1 MKVLSRMVLRLFLPA
16 LTWLLLALP
25 VSGQVPVGKWRAHL
39 SWSSIQDVSGS
50 DERIFAAASN
60 GILIYHKEYN
70 NTATLHKINKLSDAG
85 ISAIGYARQQQLL
98 VVGYRNG
105 NLDVW
110 KDGSVRNYP
119 AIRDQM
125 FYSSKRINS
134 MAFYEGQAW
143 LACDF
148 GVVAF
153 DLSSGEF
160 VDTYSP
166 VAGTDVPVLDLEHH
180 DQAWWAATS
189 QGLYRAPDDAPDL
202 DNPARWEQVTA
213 FADPDRRV
221 TDVLAAG
228 ANLLFSVSMSGNS
241 ERVFYINPQGQAD
254 HLLDADVQALEP
266 GSNSPEQTGSF
277 YICASDRVYVYESGM
292 TPVPAGTLEGYAA
305 RPVPTALFDDGR
317 ELWIGDAGNGL
328 IRYRQGSAESIVY
341 NGPPSDRTFVL
352 KSEGSDILGVG
363 GGYDDEGDPMAR
375 KATLYRFSQEQWNS
389 YQYGGYT
396 DFTDVV
402 PLPEGDRLMVAS
414 WGSGLLEVDGDQVLK
429 RYDQDNSPLETYQLD
444 QVRVGDLCRDR
455 QGNLWMVNDQAEDPV
470 KILKNNG
477 SMVTASYDALK
488 GRRVRGLFCGEQGF
502 RWGYLHNTPLVFAVD
517 PNGTPADPS
526 DDQVMIREVLNYNGQ
541 SFAKSIHAM
550 DKDTEGNIWIATD
563 EGVAVD
569 YDPGAFFERDD
580 YRPNRIRMTVDGYT
594 QYILRDNKVKDIGV
608 DAGNRKWIATEQS
621 GVYVFSEDTQQMLA
635 HYRSSTSPLLSDS
648 VQSLSINDEGMVF
661 FATAAGICSYRSEA
675 SAGRDNFSDAYVFPN
690 PVRPGYDGKITI
702 TNLVRGVNVKIT
714 DISGNLVYETV
725 AKGGQATWDGRNFAG
740 HRVASGV
747 YLVFMTNEDGS
758 KTHVGKLLFLK

>member
-1 MKVLSRMVLRLFLPA
+1 MDLRLFLPA
-16 LTWLLLALP
+16 LTWLLLASH

-39 SWSSIQDVSGS
+39 SWSSIQDVAGS

-85 ISAIGYARQQQLL
+85 ISAIGYAPQQQLL
-98 VVGYRNG
+98 MVGYRSG

-110 KDGSVRNYP
+110 KDGSVSNYP
-119 AIRDQM
+119 AIEDQM
-125 FYSSKRINS
+125 FYPSKRINS

-148 GVVAF
+148 GVVVF

-166 VAGTDVPVLDLEHH
+166 VAGTDVPVLDVEHH

-189 QGLYRAPDDAPDL
+189 QGLFRAPDDAPNL

-213 FADPDRRV
+213 FPDPGRRV
-221 TDVLAAG
+221 TDLLSTG
-228 ANLLFSVSMSGNS
+228 TNLLFSVSLNADN
-241 ERVFYINPQGQAD
+241 EEVYYLNPTGQAD
-254 HLLDADVQALEP
+254 LLLETDVQAIEP
-266 GSNSPEQTGSF
+266 VGNRPEQTERF
-277 YICASDRVYVYESGM
+277 YICTSNRVLVYESGM
-292 TPVPAGTLEGYAA
+292 TPVPAGTVERYTA
-305 RPVPTALFDDGR
+305 RPLPTALFDDGR
-317 ELWIGDAGNGL
+317 DLWIGDAAKGL

-341 NGPPSDRTFVL
+341 NGPPSDHTFVL
-352 KSEGSDILGVG
+352 KSYGTEILGVG
-363 GGYDDEGDPMAR
+363 GGYDEDGDPLGRRAS
-375 KATLYRFSQEQWNS
+375 LYRYSQEQWGNNL
-389 YQYGGYT
+389 YEGYT
-396 DFTDVV
+396 DFADLV
-402 PLPEGDRLMVAS
+402 PLPESNRLMVAS
-414 WGSGLLEVDGDQVLK
+414 WGDGLLEIDGGQVLR

-444 QVRVGDLCRDR
+444 QVRVGNLCRDS
-455 QGNLWMVNDQAEDPV
+455 QGLLWMVNDRADDPV
-470 KILKNNG
+470 KILASNG
-477 SMVTASYDALK
+477 RMVTASYDALK
-488 GRRVRGLFCGEQGF
+488 GRRVGGLFCGDQGF

-526 DDQVMIREVLNYNGQ
+526 DDRVRIQEVLNFNGQ

-550 DKDTEGNIWIATD
+550 DKDMEGNIWIATD

-580 YRPNRIRMTVDGYT
+580 YRPNRVRMTIDGYT
-594 QYILRDNKVKDIGV
+594 QYILRDNKVMDIEV
-608 DAGNRKWIATEQS
+608 DPGNRKWMATERS
-621 GVYVFSEDTQQMLA
+621 GVYVFSEDTQQLLA

-648 VQSLSINDEGMVF
+648 VQSLAINDKGMVF
-661 FATAAGICSYRSEA
+661 FATAAGICSYRGEA
-675 SAGRDNFSDAYVFPN
+675 SSGRDNFSDAYVFPN

-702 TNLVRGVNVKIT
+702 TNLVQGVNVKIT

-725 AKGGQATWDGRNFAG
+725 AKGGQATWDGRNLAG

-747 YLVFMTNEDGS
+747 YLIFMTNEDGS